1 MSKTT
6 ENPFASFDLSKMFAD
21 MKLPGLDPAAL
32 AAAQQKNFEALAAAN
47 KRAYDGYQALAKRQA
62 EIFKENME
70 ELASML
76 KGATPGAA
84 ADLNPAKQAE
94 VVRQAAE
101 KALANLRELS
111 EMLAKTNTEAFDL
124 VNKRLHE
131 NMEELRKHLPT
142 AK

>member
-21 MKLPGLDPAAL
+21 LKLPGIDPTSL
-32 AAAQQKNFEALAAAN
+32 AATQQKNIEALTAAN
-47 KRAYDGYQALAKRQA
+47 KRAYEGYQALAKRQG

-70 ELASML
+70 EFASML
-76 KGATPGAA
+76 KGVTPSSAT
-84 ADLNPAKQAE
+84 DINPAKQAE
-94 VVRQAAE
+94 LVRQAAE

-111 EMLAKTNTEAFDL
+111 EMVAKTNTEAFEL
-124 VNKRLHE
+124 INQRLKE
-131 NMEELRKHLPT
+131 NMEEMKKHLPA

>member
-21 MKLPGLDPAAL
+21 MKLPGIDPASL
-32 AAAQQKNFEALAAAN
+32 AATQQKNMEALTAAN
-47 KRAYDGYQALAKRQA
+47 KRAYEGYQALAKRQG

-70 ELASML
+70 EFASML
-76 KGATPGAA
+76 KGVTPSSAS
-84 ADLNPAKQAE
+84 DINPAKQAE
-94 VVRQAAE
+94 LMRQAAE

-111 EMLAKTNTEAFDL
+111 EMMTQTNTEAFA
-124 VNKRLHE
+124 VINQRLKE
-131 NMEELRKHLPT
+131 NMEELKKHIPT